1 VARPGSEVLQAVAG
15 TQGVDI
21 SMLPQYVLCNTTV
34 QAAPGALYTRGEVH
48 PLIREN
54 NLTWQRKN
62 DV

>member
-1 VARPGSEVLQAVAG
+1 VLQAVAG
-15 TQGVDI
+15 AQGVDI
-21 SMLPQYVLCNTTV
+21 STLPQYVLYNTTV
-34 QAAPGALYTRGEVH
+34 QAASGALYARGEVH

>member
-1 VARPGSEVLQAVAG
+1 MAG
-15 TQGVDI
+15 AQGVGI
-21 SMLPQYVLCNTTV
+21 STLPQYVLCNTMV
-34 QAAPGALYTRGEVH
+34 QAALSALYARGEMH